1 MEKASFSS
9 RLEGEEAIWRKVAD
23 GDIPVVFSA
32 QRADDIELAISLIT
46 EFELSGMIL
55 GAAEAWIH
63 AEALVSTMSHSF

>member
-1 MEKASFSS
+1 M
-9 RLEGEEAIWRKVAD
+9 
-23 GDIPVVFSA
+23 FSA

-63 AEALVSTMSHSF
+63 AEALAEASISLSFLVI